1 MTTKQRETTTNVV
14 QIMVAA
20 DVTGSAQHLIGIMNV
35 ARASRSTKARR
46 FAATREILMDGAMTS
61 DMGEVGELTRTLKS
75 NLVTSYSY
83 YPLVTGSSA
92 TLLISRM

>member
-1 MTTKQRETTTNVV
+1 MEDPVTTKQRETTTNVV

-46 FAATREILMDGAMTS
+46 FAATREILMDIVMTS
-61 DMGEVGELTRTLKS
+61 DMGEVGELTRVGQTGLHSHICRYQETLE
-75 NLVTSYSY
+75 VTFKK
-83 YPLVTGSSA
+83 
-92 TLLISRM
+92 